1 MAKGFVNVKNVNQS
15 DIDNIDLLLED
26 IKALIGQTNHTDG
39 SATAGAVMAKLNKL
53 LTDWTTTRA
62 GKIDTINTNASNVNT
77 RLTAT
82 RAGYLDKLA
91 NFGATG
97 DTGGTSTAG
106 TLTAKINA
114 ALSNIGVTGDTS
126 GTATA
131 GTLMA
136 KVNKLLTDWTTT
148 RAGKID
154 TISTNASNLN
164 TRLTSTR
171 AGYLDKLANFGAVND
186 TGGTATAGTVMA
198 KLNKLLTDWTT
209 TRAGYIDT
217 INTNTACMTSTRAGY
232 IDKLANF
239 GATGD
244 TGGTSSAGTLTA
256 KVNKLLT
263 DWTTTRAGYISNIYT
278 YTSNL
283 NTRLTST
290 RAGYLDKLANF
301 GAIGDTGGSETEGTA
316 MAKLN
321 AILQKVITE
330 GVGIK
335 SVQRGTFQE
344 TGTSQDKETSIT
356 VRLSTIKP
364 AKTFIIINGGLSAG
378 YSGSSSAVRGY
389 IGSVSATNF
398 VYQTGRASMT
408 ITSGFISWQAVEFY

>member
-1 MAKGFVNVKNVNQS
+1 MAKGLVGVKNVNQS

-62 GKIDTINTNASNVNT
+62 DKIDTIN
-77 RLTAT
+77 
-82 RAGYLDKLA
+82 
-91 NFGATG
+91 
-97 DTGGTSTAG
+97 
-106 TLTAKINA
+106 
-114 ALSNIGVTGDTS
+114 
-126 GTATA
+126 
-131 GTLMA
+131 
-136 KVNKLLTDWTTT
+136 
-148 RAGKID
+148 
-154 TISTNASNLN
+154 TNASNLN

-186 TGGTATAGTVMA
+186 TGGTSTAGTVMA
-198 KLNKLLTDWTT
+198 KLNKLLTDWTV

-217 INTNTACMTSTRAGY
+217 INTNAAHMTSTRGSY
-232 IDKLANF
+232 LDKLANF

-244 TGGTSSAGTLTA
+244 TGGTSTTGTLTA

-263 DWTTTRAGYISNIYT
+263 DWTATRAGYIDTIKT
-278 YTSNL
+278 YVTNL
-283 NTRLTST
+283 NTRLTDT
-290 RAGYLDKLANF
+290 RAGYIDKLANF
-301 GAIGDTGGSETEGTA
+301 GAVGDTGGTATAGTA

-321 AILQKVITE
+321 AIIKKVITD

-344 TGTSQDKETSIT
+344 TGTSQDKEASIT
-356 VRLSTIKP
+356 INLSTINP
-364 AKTFIIINGGLSAG
+364 SKTFILINGGLSAG

-389 IGSVSATNF
+389 IGSVSATSF

-408 ITSGFISWQAVEFY
+408 ISYGFISWQAVEFY